1 MQAASHSPLSADR
14 TQADRQFSQRIGYVK
29 HVIGRLCWA
38 HSVRD
43 DDVADNALCWAWQR
57 FAETAPPLRCIESPI
72 GDIQSPNWIL
82 HCWRAARWGFHRAL
96 RGTQFAN
103 TRTPGYVDAMDR
115 IGDSLSAAGCP
126 IV

>member
-1 MQAASHSPLSADR
+1 
-14 TQADRQFSQRIGYVK
+14 
-29 HVIGRLCWA
+29 
-38 HSVRD
+38 
-43 DDVADNALCWAWQR
+43 
-57 FAETAPPLRCIESPI
+57 
-72 GDIQSPNWIL
+72 

-126 IV
+126 IVDFQFAYVEQSDLLAKLPDNLRSICEALLVGFTQAEIAAMRGVSVGTVNRRVDELRVFVRALLRAR